1 MLPSALHMGIITF
14 DIETANIIDLGPGQD
29 LDSFGPF
36 DIAVAATHAVGGEE
50 RLWMSKSASGVPLPM
65 MAPDAAQELL
75 QYLESMQK
83 LGHMLVAWNGLSFD
97 MRWIGHAARDMPA
110 ARRVALKIY
119 DPMFQ
124 FFKLK
129 GFPVGLAKVG
139 EGMGIQMK
147 KLMSG
152 ADAPKEWLAG
162 NHQLVCD
169 YVIGDVRLTAEIADA
184 IVQAKRISWITQRG
198 TPSSVALPRLRTVE
212 DCMADPMPD
221 QSWMTEPILQ
231 ERFAG
236 WLGE

>member
-1 MLPSALHMGIITF
+1 
-14 DIETANIIDLGPGQD
+14 
-29 LDSFGPF
+29 
-36 DIAVAATHAVGGEE
+36 
-50 RLWMSKSASGVPLPM
+50 
-65 MAPDAAQELL
+65 
-75 QYLESMQK
+75 
-83 LGHMLVAWNGLSFD
+83 
-97 MRWIGHAARDMPA
+97 
-110 ARRVALKIY
+110 
-119 DPMFQ
+119 
-124 FFKLK
+124 
-129 GFPVGLAKVG
+129 
-139 EGMGIQMK
+139 MGIQMK

-198 TPSSVALPRLRTVE
+198 TPSSVSLPCLRTVE

>member
-1 MLPSALHMGIITF
+1 MGIITF

-129 GFPVGLAKVG
+129 GFPVGLAKRTR
-139 EGMGIQMK
+139 
-147 KLMSG
+147 SF
-152 ADAPKEWLAG
+152 
-162 NHQLVCD
+162 
-169 YVIGDVRLTAEIADA
+169 IARSNLCA
-184 IVQAKRISWITQRG
+184 VYMYIVQYMYATAWLFVRKEGHTSRNLRNELEGQVFFANKCVKQSPCICT
-198 TPSSVALPRLRTVE
+198 TPPESGPETLVATLR
-212 DCMADPMPD
+212 
-221 QSWMTEPILQ
+221 
-231 ERFAG
+231 R
-236 WLGE
+236 